1 MMLKVDSINT
11 YYETS
16 HILFDV
22 SLFIEE
28 GEVVCLLGRNG
39 AGKSTTLKSIIGLV
53 PPRNGS
59 IHFKGGEI
67 LGKKPFQ
74 ICRKGLGFVPEDRRM
89 FSNLSVEDNL
99 LVVPEKK
106 NSKWTLEKIYDV
118 FPKLKELKN
127 SKSMFLSGGEQQML
141 TIARTLMGSPDLLLL
156 DEPSEGLAPVIVQDL
171 RRLFKKIKKETT
183 ILLSEQNSKF
193 ALDLSD
199 RSYIIEKGKILHES
213 SVEELC
219 RNPEL
224 HEKYLCL

>member
-1 MMLKVDSINT
+1 
-11 YYETS
+11 
-16 HILFDV
+16 
-22 SLFIEE
+22 
-28 GEVVCLLGRNG
+28 
-39 AGKSTTLKSIIGLV
+39 
-53 PPRNGS
+53 
-59 IHFKGGEI
+59 
-67 LGKKPFQ
+67 
-74 ICRKGLGFVPEDRRM
+74 
-89 FSNLSVEDNL
+89 
-99 LVVPEKK
+99 
-106 NSKWTLEKIYDV
+106 
-118 FPKLKELKN
+118 
-127 SKSMFLSGGEQQML
+127 
-141 TIARTLMGSPDLLLL
+141 MGSPDLLLL